1 MEPRPP
7 QPRSR
12 HAHSRSHTA
21 PRPLEPVVMTGS
33 LGLAQPSTCWFV
45 CHSKLCA
52 FVKYMFL
59 AMNKTRSWQ
68 KQWGCNRGCGAHLTA
83 PMAGYFCFVLFLLYK
98 FYDMLWHVNA
108 QINATHLLVAPFLDP
123 CPSGVLLLYRF
134 HFTNLA
140 QLHIGAGM
148 STCWHPK
155 LLKNWAV
162 HKPKLW
168 NPALILLICFLLLYP
183 NFSGWRSASSWT
195 RLVKTYRKPQTTNQ
209 FCR

>member
-7 QPRSR
+7 PPRRR

-52 FVKYMFL
+52 FVKYWFL
-59 AMNKTRSWQ
+59 AMNKPRSWQ

-98 FYDMLWHVNA
+98 FYDMLMLKLMPPICW
-108 QINATHLLVAPFLDP
+108 LPPFLIHAHLASYCFTVSILRTWP
-123 CPSGVLLLYRF
+123 NSTLELGCQPAGTPSSWKIGQS
-134 HFTNLA
+134 TN
-140 QLHIGAGM
+140 Q
-148 STCWHPK
+148 SFE
-155 LLKNWAV
+155 
-162 HKPKLW
+162 
-168 NPALILLICFLLLYP
+168 ILLSSSWFVSSFLYP